1 MHKKILYIDM
11 DGVLADFDSAVAKLS
26 PEVREQYRGHLDD
39 VPGLFLQMDPI
50 PGAIDAALQ
59 LAERFDTYI
68 LSTAPW
74 NNPSSW
80 ADKVTW
86 IQRHLGKPYEKRLIL
101 SHHKDLLKGDFL
113 IDDRPKHGADSF
125 EGKWIQFGSKEYP
138 HWKSIL
144 EYLLR
149 ER

>member
-1 MHKKILYIDM
+1 MRKKTLYIDM

-39 VPGLFLQMDPI
+39 VPGLFLMMAPM
-50 PGAIDAALQ
+50 PGAIDAALK
-59 LAERFDTYI
+59 LAESFDAYI

-80 ADKVTW
+80 ADKVSW
-86 IQRHLGKPYEKRLIL
+86 IQQHLGKPYEKRLIL

-113 IDDRPKHGADSF
+113 IDDRPKHGVDTF
-125 EGKWIQFGSKEYP
+125 EGEWIQFGSEKYP
-138 HWKSIL
+138 DWDAVLSYLSI
-144 EYLLR
+144 
-149 ER
+149 